1 MHLPIKTPVKIL
13 AKKCGSLPNARL
25 KPLEKPPYIV
35 DKPLTEVQV
44 TRWRAGASTKATDK
58 VAEEVPIALIY
69 NGVSHAVMLATPQDL
84 EDFALGFSLSE
95 GILQSKSELYDVE
108 IVTQTQGIELHLEVA
123 SEAFSMLKQRRRN
136 LTGRTGCG
144 LCGAESLEQALRLPV
159 SEKDSIKKTTREKN
173 DALQTSIHKPSGASL
188 EKISAASI
196 LTAFKAIQTK
206 QVLQQATGATH
217 ACAWVNADGEIEL
230 LREDVGRHNAMDK
243 LIGALAKLP
252 AKNNGFV
259 LTSSRAS
266 VEMVQKVALAGY
278 SLLAAISAPTGLAIR
293 IAEAYGVTLVGFLR
307 EQQFV
312 IYAHP
317 QRIKIN

>member
-1 MHLPIKTPVKIL
+1 
-13 AKKCGSLPNARL
+13 
-25 KPLEKPPYIV
+25 LEKPAFIV
-35 DKPLTEVQV
+35 DVPLSEVNV
-44 TRWRAGASTKATDK
+44 TRWRNGISSDASDK

-108 IVTQTQGIELHLEVA
+108 IVTQVQGIELRLEVA
-123 SEAFSMLKQRRRN
+123 SEAFAMLKERRRN

-144 LCGAESLEQALRLPV
+144 LCGAESLDQALRLPV
-159 SEKDSIKKTTREKN
+159 LDHSTFERPILQKN
-173 DALQTSIHKPSGASL
+173 TALQGNTNEASSTSL
-188 EKISAASI
+188 RMISAISI
-196 LTAFKAIQTK
+196 QAAFKAIQSK
-206 QVLQQATGATH
+206 QALQQATGATH
-217 ACAWVNADGEIEL
+217 ACAWVNINGEIEL

-243 LIGALAKLP
+243 LIGALTKTV
-252 AKNNGFV
+252 KQESGFV

-266 VEMVQKVALAGY
+266 VEMVQKVTLAGY
-278 SLLAAISAPTGLAIR
+278 GLLAAISAPTGLAIR

-312 IYAHP
+312 IYSHP
-317 QRIKIN
+317 ERIQN